1 MFGKK
6 KKVIQKVEEAPLFH
20 LDFKPEIPPLPE
32 TDDKRAVNI
41 RYPLIPPYAYAHIY
55 WEESSKELIYKVEEP
70 ELTSYEKRVLGI
82 LEEGIKELIN
92 ISFVSVQESDTLI
105 KYLEKN
111 IRVLLDELRIKLTKY
126 SYLKLMYYIYR
137 DFVGLNEIEP
147 FLNDYFIEDIE
158 CNGVDSQV
166 YIVHRKYRNLR
177 SNISF
182 TDIKKLTSFV
192 EKLAQKCG
200 QYVSYATPLL
210 DGALP
215 DGSRVNATFT
225 EEIST
230 RGPTFTIRKFT
241 KEPWSPIQ
249 LMKFGTVSP
258 ELLAYLW
265 ILIEHES
272 NIMIIGG
279 TGSGKTT
286 FLNALTFFIPPQAR
300 IVSIED
306 TRELNLKHDNWLPSV
321 ARAGV
326 GLANLIGQ
334 KYGEVSLFDLL
345 KESFRQRPDYVIVGE
360 VRGQEA
366 FVLFQGMA
374 SGHPSFS
381 TMHANSVDTMIK
393 RLQTP
398 PINLSPSLV
407 ETLDVVCVM
416 VQTKIRGKAVR
427 RIREV
432 NEIINVDEK
441 GNAILS
447 TPFIWDAQKD
457 SFFFKTD
464 SYIFRKLYAQ
474 QGLSRQGLDR
484 EFKLRTKLLVRLY
497 QHKIFNFKEVQ
508 DIINEYYKSPETV
521 LRRFRVI

>member
-6 KKVIQKVEEAPLFH
+6 KVMQKLEEVPLFH

-32 TDDKRAVNI
+32 VADKVAVNV

-55 WEESSKELIYKVEEP
+55 WDENFKELIYRVEEP
-70 ELTSYEKRVLGI
+70 ELTSYEKRVLAI

-92 ISFVSVQESDTLI
+92 ISFVSLQEGDTLI
-105 KYLEKN
+105 RYLEKN

-147 FLNDYFIEDIE
+147 FLNDYFVEDIE
-158 CNGVDSQV
+158 CNGVDSSI

-177 SNISF
+177 SSVTF
-182 TDIKKLTSFV
+182 TDVKKLTSFV

-230 RGPTFTIRKFT
+230 KGPTFTIRKFT
-241 KEPWSPIQ
+241 KEPWTPIQ

-272 NIMIIGG
+272 NVMIIGG

-398 PINLSPSLV
+398 PINLSSSLV
-407 ETLDVVCVM
+407 ETLDIVCVM
-416 VQTKIRGKAVR
+416 VQTKIRGKDVR

-432 NEIINVDEK
+432 NEIINVEEG
-441 GNAILS
+441 GNAVFS

-464 SYIFRKLYAQ
+464 SYVFRKLCAQ
-474 QGLSRQGLDR
+474 QGLSKEVLER
-484 EFKLRTKLLVRLY
+484 EFQLRTKLLVRLY

-508 DIINEYYKSPETV
+508 DIINEYYKSPEGV